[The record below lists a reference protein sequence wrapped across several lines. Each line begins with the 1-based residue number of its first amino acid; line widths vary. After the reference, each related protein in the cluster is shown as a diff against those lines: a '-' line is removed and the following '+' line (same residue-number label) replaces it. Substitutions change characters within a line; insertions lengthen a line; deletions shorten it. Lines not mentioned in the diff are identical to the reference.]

1 MSKPKEQEIQLNE
14 TSNKGLHNEKEDRD
28 LIEFSL
34 KRSWETPEYKLK
46 HFVGNSQITPY
57 AKLKQWIREL
67 KTREECVESM
77 EHQKLKHA
85 IDLKIEEEKL
95 DYATSENQ
103 KALARLDIHRLKKDY
118 AKFLYRL
125 EDSYTERATFLKL
138 INELLESPEGKLP
151 DGRSLMVIFEEPE
164 LEAEYEH
171 EYWTVRMAKQ
181 AALEMAFY
189 GKIGVGNLD
198 SILMMGPEQQNQ
210 VLELATH
217 FTVNYEKKMGLLFDE
232 AGNDMRLGYMK
243 KRVGAGLKTLNLPE
257 AVEKK

>member
-1 MSKPKEQEIQLNE
+1 
-14 TSNKGLHNEKEDRD
+14 
-28 LIEFSL
+28 
-34 KRSWETPEYKLK
+34 
-46 HFVGNSQITPY
+46 
-57 AKLKQWIREL
+57 
-67 KTREECVESM
+67 
-77 EHQKLKHA
+77 
-85 IDLKIEEEKL
+85 
-95 DYATSENQ
+95 
-103 KALARLDIHRLKKDY
+103 
-118 AKFLYRL
+118 
-125 EDSYTERATFLKL
+125 
-138 INELLESPEGKLP
+138 
-151 DGRSLMVIFEEPE
+151 MVIFEEPE